1 MRRRRADV
9 GHILAAAAII
19 AGGLGI
25 GLLEAL
31 RFPRSSVWM
40 VGAITFG
47 LMVIAR
53 SLSSRR

>member
-1 MRRRRADV
+1 V